1 MYDRINANYS
11 EKFLLEVMNDYF
23 DFLYRK
29 KLKLKTPVANSEKD
43 VRKIFYS
50 LCDTLDKFNKE
61 KKKT

>member
-1 MYDRINANYS
+1 
-11 EKFLLEVMNDYF
+11 MNDYF